1 MGKVTVGYFHVTASG
16 TRFLSK
22 KKPSR
27 VEDEKVVLLKKTY
40 WTHQCH
46 KDFKRRC
53 FEGYDYK
60 GGGGV
65 RLLCYEFEGKPH
77 PVPTAAHGNVKKS
90 NSSYYRSR
98 PST

>member
-60 GGGGV
+60 GGGGGGGGG
-65 RLLCYEFEGKPH
+65 CGFFA
-77 PVPTAAHGNVKKS
+77 T
-90 NSSYYRSR
+90 NSRVSLTLSQQQLMEM
-98 PST
+98 